1 MRFELS
7 QVISGH
13 FERLNYELFLSW
25 ANLEKHL
32 QWHEE
37 MDNAPSQPNS
47 EQEQETTT
55 QQSDNSATGGQFN
68 LRTKNLANLSPSQ
81 LKLLKES
88 LGSSNT
94 THTSVSADE
103 SKKHDELKSELDRM
117 EMSDSEGKM
126 SESEN

>member
-1 MRFELS
+1 M
-7 QVISGH
+7 
-13 FERLNYELFLSW
+13 
-25 ANLEKHL
+25 EKHL

-37 MDNAPSQPNS
+37 MDNAPTQPNS

-55 QQSDNSATGGQFN
+55 QQPDNSATGGQFN

-88 LGSSNT
+88 LGNSNATNSSI
-94 THTSVSADE
+94 SADG

>member
-1 MRFELS
+1 M
-7 QVISGH
+7 
-13 FERLNYELFLSW
+13 
-25 ANLEKHL
+25 EKHL

-37 MDNAPSQPNS
+37 MDNATPQPSTS
-47 EQEQETTT
+47 EQQASQEQETT
-55 QQSDNSATGGQFN
+55 QQSDSTPGQFT

-88 LGSSNT
+88 LGNSNST
-94 THTSVSADE
+94 KTSTPADE

-117 EMSDSEGKM
+117 EMSDNEGKM

>member
-1 MRFELS
+1 M
-7 QVISGH
+7 
-13 FERLNYELFLSW
+13 
-25 ANLEKHL
+25 EKHL

-37 MDNAPSQPNS
+37 MDNAPTQPNS

-55 QQSDNSATGGQFN
+55 QQSDNSATGGQIN

-88 LGSSNT
+88 LGSSNAT
-94 THTSVSADE
+94 SSSVSTDE

>member
-1 MRFELS
+1 M
-7 QVISGH
+7 
-13 FERLNYELFLSW
+13 
-25 ANLEKHL
+25 EKHL

-37 MDNAPSQPNS
+37 MDNATPQPSTS
-47 EQEQETTT
+47 EQQANQEQETT
-55 QQSDNSATGGQFN
+55 QQSDSTTGQFT

-88 LGSSNT
+88 LGNSNSTKSST
-94 THTSVSADE
+94 PADE

-117 EMSDSEGKM
+117 EMSDNEGKM